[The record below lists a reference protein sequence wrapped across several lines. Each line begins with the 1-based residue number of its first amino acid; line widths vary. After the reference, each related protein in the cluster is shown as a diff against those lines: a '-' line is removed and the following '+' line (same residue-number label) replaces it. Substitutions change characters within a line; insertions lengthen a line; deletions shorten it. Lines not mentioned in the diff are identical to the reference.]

1 MAKIPNF
8 LLRALYVKGSLKNN
22 EDGFE
27 FQMKNDF
34 GPVQI
39 IDAHPLTLDSRPVP
53 LESCRFLIGEY
64 SAGFTDVTPDE
75 SVLMNKGEAISV
87 QVAGV
92 TLKPGRRNL
101 GIDVLVKDLGQI
113 RFTVSDKV

>member
-1 MAKIPNF
+1 MAKIPDF

-22 EDGFE
+22 EYGFE

-34 GPVQI
+34 GPVRI
-39 IDAHPLTLDSRPVP
+39 IGAHPLILDRRPIP
-53 LESCRFLIGEY
+53 LESCRFLIDEH
-64 SAGFTDVTPDE
+64 SAGFTDVTPE
-75 SVLMNKGEAISV
+75 KSVLMGKGEAISI
-87 QVAGV
+87 QVSGT
-92 TLKPGRRNL
+92 TLKPGRRSL

>member
-1 MAKIPNF
+1 MAKIPDF

-22 EDGFE
+22 EYGFE

-34 GPVQI
+34 GPVRI
-39 IDAHPLTLDSRPVP
+39 VDAHPLILDRRPIP
-53 LESCRFLIGEY
+53 LESCRFLIGEH
-64 SAGFTDVTPDE
+64 SAGFADVTPE
-75 SVLMNKGEAISV
+75 KSVLMGKGEAISIHV
-87 QVAGV
+87 SGT
-92 TLKPGRRNL
+92 TLKPGRRSL